1 MRTFQD
7 TDFQI
12 WETWVS
18 SGEHGFSDRHPRI
31 LFRCRT
37 EPQAR
42 ARVVALAEGDEADA
56 QRQVL
61 EAGVDDLLA
70 MLAKAQPVN

>member
-31 LFRCRT
+31 LFRCRSA
-37 EPQAR
+37 PLAR
-42 ARVVALAEGDEADA
+42 ARVMALAEGDESDA

-61 EAGVDDLLA
+61 EAGPEDLLA
-70 MLAKAQPVN
+70 MLEKAQPVN

>member
-7 TDFQI
+7 MGFEL

-31 LFRCRT
+31 LFRSRS

-42 ARVVALAEGDEADA
+42 AREVVLEAGDEADA
-56 QRQVL
+56 QRRVL
-61 EAGVDDLLA
+61 QAADEELRSLLA
-70 MLAKAQPVN
+70 GAVPVA